1 VAILQKE
8 GRMDSAFKDAIRE
21 HLQLKERNRWI
32 EPTMPLSRYRFER
45 LSERGE
51 VDQNANPGRGDIL
64 DPDGPAGWPT
74 AEGLG
79 LERPDSL
86 WASLPDDEPVSSA
99 SEARRPA
106 A

>member
-1 VAILQKE
+1 
-8 GRMDSAFKDAIRE
+8 MDSAFKNAIRD

-32 EPTMPLSRYRFER
+32 EPTMPLSRYRTAGPPA
-45 LSERGE
+45 ERG
-51 VDQNANPGRGDIL
+51 VDQEASAGRGDIL

-74 AEGLG
+74 AENLG

-86 WASLPDDEPVSSA
+86 WGSADDGWVDSTSA
-99 SEARRPA
+99 ARRPA